1 MFEIRVICAPQ
12 DTERVVAAL
21 DGTFTTG
28 TATVY
33 PTRDGH
39 RNRLYI
45 RADLPTQDAPAD
57 TAHWPT
63 PEAAYDTAPSMV
75 REIGWTARAA
85 REVASGTFPEREF
98 WLRKAALLDRIALH
112 DMSDGGDI
120 PTAAADLAVQAA
132 RELMDLDDEP
142 VLCDP
147 RAYVRQQYALWAK
160 SQ

>member
-1 MFEIRVICAPQ
+1 MFEIRVICAPH

-21 DGTFTTG
+21 DSTFTTG
-28 TATVY
+28 TVTVY
-33 PTRDGH
+33 PTRDGY

-45 RADLPTQDAPAD
+45 RADLPTADAPTD

-63 PEAAYDTAPSMV
+63 PEAAYATAPSMV
-75 REIGWTARAA
+75 REIGWTARTA
-85 REVASGTFPEREF
+85 REVASGTFPAREF

-112 DMSDGGDI
+112 DNSGGM

-132 RELMDLDDEP
+132 RQLMDLDDKP

-160 SQ
+160 NL